1 MTPGVVE
8 LTYQVTRAE
17 IAEGL
22 RLREGPARASRGA
35 AATTVAVVLLLAAA
49 ASFAVGPVGPV
60 GPAAALLVCAGPVAV
75 WLVVLALRSHQV
87 SSCHRVAQE
96 QGEWRAVLDAEGF
109 HATAG
114 GLRTDIAWSVFPRCA
129 ESERILMLFDP
140 AARAKGFLILPK
152 RAIGADRL
160 PEVRRLLDEHLA
172 GV

>member
-1 MTPGVVE
+1 ME

-22 RLREGPARASRGA
+22 RLREGPARTSRGGA
-35 AATTVAVVLLLAAA
+35 VATVAVVLLLAAA
-49 ASFAVGPVGPV
+49 AWFAFGPAGPV
-60 GPAAALLVCAGPVAV
+60 AALLVCFGPVAA
-75 WLVVLALRSHQV
+75 WLVLLALRSHQV
-87 SSCHRVAQE
+87 SSCHRIARE

-114 GLRTDIAWSVFPRCA
+114 GLRTDIAWSVFPRYA
-129 ESERILMLFDP
+129 ESERVLMLFDP

-152 RAIGADRL
+152 RAIGAGRL
-160 PEVRRLLDEHLA
+160 PAVRRLLDEHPA